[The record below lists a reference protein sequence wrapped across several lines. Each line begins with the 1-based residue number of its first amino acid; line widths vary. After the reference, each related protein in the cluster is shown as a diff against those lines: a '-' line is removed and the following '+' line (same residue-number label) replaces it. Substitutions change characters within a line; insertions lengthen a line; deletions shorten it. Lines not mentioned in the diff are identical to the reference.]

1 MRRLF
6 LLMYIIIPIGVLHP
20 SWQVGVDLRC
30 LDSFLYE
37 AMRLDAEA
45 SYRFGNIRITVPLR
59 YSHSFSHELDF
70 IESGFAVS
78 VYPFDGQ
85 GFHIGVSALRLGVF
99 WGLEAPE
106 DRILAFS
113 EVMAGWTIT
122 FPWFYLE
129 PRIAVL
135 DLFSTSADR
144 LGELQEAVPQYS
156 KLRLSLIAGVSIP

>member
-1 MRRLF
+1 M
-6 LLMYIIIPIGVLHP
+6 
-20 SWQVGVDLRC
+20 
-30 LDSFLYE
+30 
-37 AMRLDAEA
+37 
-45 SYRFGNIRITVPLR
+45 
-59 YSHSFSHELDF
+59 
-70 IESGFAVS
+70 
-78 VYPFDGQ
+78 YPFDGQ